1 MSRNTSPAPRE
12 WELLLIMA
20 GALAAM
26 AGTTAVFVTHEQA
39 WRYLIA
45 AGCLM
50 QFLGWVRRGRRN
62 GGGR

>member
-1 MSRNTSPAPRE
+1 MRPTPSPRG
-12 WELLLIMA
+12 WELLLAMA

-45 AGCLM
+45 AGCLA
-50 QFLGWVRRGRRN
+50 QFIGWTLHGRRLRA
-62 GGGR
+62 GAR